1 MYILKINYKGR
12 RIVGKRKQRKN
23 VENNNKFKNLKIKI
37 KERVKKENP
46 TELQKANIEAEV
58 YNINKKCDWKK
69 KLKGWNRLYHVNKI
83 DNHNGGCEGRR
94 KNPKEITKSKYK
106 NNKCFSIL

>member
-58 YNINKKCDWKK
+58 YNINKKCD
-69 KLKGWNRLYHVNKI
+69 
-83 DNHNGGCEGRR
+83 
-94 KNPKEITKSKYK
+94 
-106 NNKCFSIL
+106 